1 MQSVAKCCT
10 CQSSFFCRLTLSSW
24 VYSYSPFQSLE
35 HAAVPAVQIS
45 EGHRRNAIT
54 YTSLI
59 CAAEKSGQW
68 QLALEL
74 FHRVAADNV
83 APNAA
88 IFNAAMS
95 ACAQGTSES
104 HGAQSS
110 HMQGHWSYGVIG
122 AATIKPQSHSTTSAA
137 ALHHCGHEF
146 AP

>member
-1 MQSVAKCCT
+1 
-10 CQSSFFCRLTLSSW
+10 
-24 VYSYSPFQSLE
+24 VYPYSPYQSLE
-35 HAAVPAVQIS
+35 HAAAPAVQIS
-45 EGHRRNAIT
+45 EDHRRNAIT

-104 HGAQSS
+104 RDLTFV
-110 HMQGHWSYGVIG
+110 GHWSYGVIG
-122 AATIKPQSHSTTSAA
+122 TATIQPQLHSITSAA
-137 ALHHCGHEF
+137 ASHPCGREIGPTLTSQYHVCQANESSLCCI
-146 AP
+146 A

>member
-1 MQSVAKCCT
+1 MDTPLHQ
-10 CQSSFFCRLTLSSW
+10 L
-24 VYSYSPFQSLE
+24 
-35 HAAVPAVQIS
+35 HGPAVQIS

-74 FHRVAADNV
+74 FHRVAADSV

-95 ACAQGTSES
+95 ACAQGAPMMHEAHIGSSDDVFCSLVRLPES
-104 HGAQSS
+104 
-110 HMQGHWSYGVIG
+110 V
-122 AATIKPQSHSTTSAA
+122 
-137 ALHHCGHEF
+137 L
-146 AP
+146 

>member
-1 MQSVAKCCT
+1 M
-10 CQSSFFCRLTLSSW
+10 SSETPCHES
-24 VYSYSPFQSLE
+24 
-35 HAAVPAVQIS
+35 AVRPVEVIISIIHGLAVQIS

-74 FHRVAADNV
+74 FHRVTADSV

-95 ACAQGTSES
+95 ACAQGTRLV
-104 HGAQSS
+104 QSLS
-110 HMQGHWSYGVIG
+110 S
-122 AATIKPQSHSTTSAA
+122 
-137 ALHHCGHEF
+137 
-146 AP
+146 